1 VETREFLWAAHLE
14 AEALEAWIEAGWLLP
29 RDTGEGRRFSEV
41 DLARVRLIRDL
52 RELGA
57 NDDAVPVI
65 LHLIDQLHGLRRAL
79 RGVLSDMAAQSEGA
93 TRWRSPDNGDTYLQ
107 ERE

>member
-14 AEALEAWIEAGWLLP
+14 AGALEDWIEAGWLLP
-29 RDTGEGRRFSEV
+29 RDNGEGRRFSEV

-52 RELGA
+52 RELGV

>member
-1 VETREFLWAAHLE
+1 
-14 AEALEAWIEAGWLLP
+14 
-29 RDTGEGRRFSEV
+29 
-41 DLARVRLIRDL
+41 
-52 RELGA
+52 
-57 NDDAVPVI
+57 VPVI

>member
-1 VETREFLWAAHLE
+1 METREFLWAAHLE
-14 AEALEAWIEAGWLLP
+14 AGALEDWIEAGWLLP
-29 RDTGEGRRFSEV
+29 RDNGEGRRFSEV

-52 RELGA
+52 RELGV

-79 RGVLSDMAAQSEGA
+79 RGVLSDMAAQSEG
-93 TRWRSPDNGDTYLQ
+93 TSRRRSSDTGDTHWQ
-107 ERE
+107 ERK

>member
-52 RELGA
+52 RELGV

-79 RGVLSDMAAQSEGA
+79 HGVLSGIAAQSEGA
-93 TRWRSPDNGDTYLQ
+93 GPRRSFDIGDTHWQ
-107 ERE
+107 ERK